1 MGKYILKRVGYMFLT
16 LFVVVTIT
24 FFLMRAIPG
33 DPLATMARALPEQTR
48 QAFYARYGLDRPLFE
63 QYLTYMKNLLR
74 LDLGESFCTPA
85 APSAAPLPP
94 PPPSPVW
101 WGASPCL
108 SAR

>member
-63 QYLTYMKNLLR
+63 QYLTYMKTCS
-74 LDLGESFCTPA
+74 GWIWVKVCCTPA

-94 PPPSPVW
+94 PPPSPAW